1 MSEWQESKQSFYTDK
16 ESSFPAVAFGNYKAN
31 LLSAF
36 FDFQGRFS
44 QTVSKNVTQTY
55 DLKTTFFRLI
65 GFWTF
70 CHFQPTYFFIPEIT
84 VPILGRRKTI
94 LLFWNL
100 HLAQMVLKYKKCLTF
115 IIVHECRKDLNFRSL
130 LNCSWKKAK
139 NCFRTLW
146 VNGLRTCLRA
156 RT

>member
-100 HLAQMVLKYKKCLTF
+100 HLAQMVLKYKKMLD
-115 IIVHECRKDLNFRSL
+115 IHY
-130 LNCSWKKAK
+130 CSWMPKGFEIQTPFKLFMKKGK
-139 NCFRTLW
+139 KLFQDF
-146 VNGLRTCLRA
+146 VG
-156 RT
+156 